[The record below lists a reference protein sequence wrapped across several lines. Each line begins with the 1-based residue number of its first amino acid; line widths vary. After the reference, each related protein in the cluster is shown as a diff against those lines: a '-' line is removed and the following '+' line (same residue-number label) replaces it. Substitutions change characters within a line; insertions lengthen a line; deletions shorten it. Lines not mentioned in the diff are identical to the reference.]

1 MATIRIKRSTGS
13 SAPTTLANAELAFA
27 EGSSTLYI
35 GVGTGGASG
44 SATTIQAIGGSGA
57 FLPLSGTATATGTYT
72 FSGSTTFSGT
82 TALGAATATSP
93 AADDDSTR
101 VATTAWVQD
110 EIAALGV
117 GSVTSVGLS
126 LPNIFTVSGSPVTSS
141 GTLSATLASQQ
152 ANYVFAGPTTG
163 ANAGP
168 TFRALVAGD
177 IPDLSA
183 TYLTT
188 SAASSTYAPLA
199 SPALSGTPT
208 APTAT
213 AGTNSTQIATTAY
226 VDGAVASIIDT
237 APEALNTLNE
247 LAAALGDDANFA
259 TTISTSLGEKLV
271 KASNL
276 SDLTDASAARTNLGL
291 AIGTNVQAYDAE
303 LAALAGL
310 TSASDKVPY
319 FTGSGTAAVADF
331 TTFGRSLVDD
341 ADAAAGR
348 STLELGSMATQASSN
363 VSITGGTI
371 SGVTIDGGTFS

>member
-13 SAPTTLANAELAFA
+13 SAPTTLANSELAFA
-27 EGSSTLYI
+27 EGASALFI
-35 GVGTGGASG
+35 GVGTGGAGG
-44 SATTIQAIGGSGA
+44 SASTIQAIAGSGA
-57 FLPLSGTATATGTYT
+57 FLALSGTQTASGTYT
-72 FSGSTTFSGT
+72 FSGTATFSGT
-82 TALGAATATSP
+82 TELGAATATSP
-93 AADDDSTR
+93 SADDDSTR

-110 EIAALGV
+110 EIAGLAG
-117 GSVTSVGLS
+117 GTVTSVGLS
-126 LPNIFTVSGSPVTSS
+126 LPDIFSVSGSPVTAS
-141 GTLSATLASQQ
+141 GTLTASLATQT
-152 ANYVFAGPTTG
+152 ANQILAGPTTG
-163 ANAGP
+163 SAAAP
-168 TFRALVAGD
+168 AFRALVAAD
-177 IPDLSA
+177 IPDISA

-188 SAASSTYAPLA
+188 SAASSTYAPLD
-199 SPALSGTPT
+199 SPTFTGTPA
-208 APTAT
+208 APTPS
-213 AGTNSTQIATTAY
+213 AGNNSTQVATTAY
-226 VDGAVASIIDT
+226 VDGAVAAIVDT

-348 STLELGSMATQASSN
+348 STLELGSMATQASSS